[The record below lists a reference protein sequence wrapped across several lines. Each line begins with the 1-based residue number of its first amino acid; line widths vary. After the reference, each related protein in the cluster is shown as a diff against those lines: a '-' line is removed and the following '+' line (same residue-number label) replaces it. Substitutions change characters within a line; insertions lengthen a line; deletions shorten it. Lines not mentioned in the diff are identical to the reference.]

1 MTARTDGIIIPLDA
15 YNLVSD
21 GIAEQR
27 ELMATWMTQAEY
39 NFADLSNYTL
49 EPINYTVDYNIEPFA
64 PSFVRPVK
72 PASPAL
78 APVVT
83 NVPDLPDLDPI
94 ALQLLGDAPAEP
106 DFGDLVYIAP
116 TPPSAIAPSAPSD
129 VTPVLDAIVVAD
141 MDPYQIPEVPDLYAL
156 DLPDVPTIN
165 LPTFDGVRPT
175 IAIDLPQDGQLDFT
189 EQAYV
194 SALQAQIQS
203 QLGSMLQGN
212 YGLPLAIEQ
221 ALFDRGRVREDR
233 LVRQQLMQIDED
245 MAARGLSEPNGIFA
259 ARRQQALTDAHEK
272 KSALNRELTIE
283 RAKEALEGVKFA
295 ATQGIAYEQVLIQQ
309 NQAINERALKVAMYV
324 RDYEINRINAMIGI
338 ANLEVQLFQTDA
350 QVWRQRID
358 GALATL
364 EIYKA
369 QIEGQRVV
377 GEINKTLV
385 DRYEAQ
391 HRALSILV
399 DIYKSNV
406 EAAKTKG
413 EINVQRIEAAKLK
426 LEQYDT
432 EVNAW
437 SKLQD
442 TYRTQ
447 VDVSMGPARFAEIA
461 ANIHATRINAY
472 RTKGEAIFREGD
484 LQIQK
489 NAQTLARFAS
499 AIERERLNQQGQL
512 AQLDAVL
519 RRFGAETSLYEADGN
534 IAQAESAALDRAVS
548 LKIENERN
556 RTSVAIEQG
565 KMLIDQMLKI
575 GELLLEQLKAKAANI
590 SQLLSSAQS
599 GFNYGA
605 NFGGNSG
612 NNFSQSGSV
621 SWSGEAPDYTGP
633 TSF

>member
-15 YNLVSD
+15 YNLVSE
-21 GIAEQR
+21 GIDEQR
-27 ELMATWMTQAEY
+27 SLMNSWMTQMTY

-64 PSFVRPVK
+64 PTFVRPTK
-72 PASPAL
+72 PVSPAL
-78 APVVT
+78 APIVT

-106 DFGDLVYIAP
+106 ELDLVYVAP
-116 TPPSAIAPSAPSD
+116 TPPTGVAPSAPSD
-129 VTPVLDAIVVAD
+129 VTPVLDDIVVPA
-141 MDPYQIPEVPDLYAL
+141 MDPYQIPEVPTLFELA
-156 DLPDVPTIN
+156 LPDAPVIN
-165 LPTFDGVRPT
+165 LPEFDGIRPV
-175 IAIDLPQDGQLDFT
+175 IDIDLPADGQLDYA
-189 EQAYV
+189 EREYV
-194 SALQAQIQS
+194 SALQTQIQD
-203 QLGSMLQGN
+203 QLASMLQGN

-221 ALFDRGRVREDR
+221 ALFDRGRTREDR

-259 ARRQQALTDAHEK
+259 ARRQQAFTDAHEK
-272 KSALNRELTIE
+272 KSALNQTLTIE

-295 ATQGIAYEQVLIQQ
+295 ATQGIAYEQILIQQ
-309 NQAINERALKVAMYV
+309 NESINDRALKMAMYV
-324 RDYEINRINAMIGI
+324 RDYEIQRVNAMIGI
-338 ANLEVQLFQTDA
+338 ANLEMQAFQIDA
-350 QVWRQRID
+350 QVWKQRIE
-358 GALATL
+358 GALAVL

-369 QIEGQRVV
+369 QIDGQRLV

-391 HRALSILV
+391 QRAVSILV

-432 EVNAW
+432 EITAW
-437 SKLQD
+437 AKLQD

-447 VDVSMGPARFAEIA
+447 VEVSMGPARFAEIA
-461 ANIHATRINAY
+461 SNIYANRINAY

-484 LQIQK
+484 MQIAQ
-489 NAQTLARFAS
+489 NAQLLSRFAS
-499 AIERERLNQQGQL
+499 AIEREKLAQQGQL
-512 AQLDAVL
+512 AQLDGVL
-519 RRFGAETSLYEADGN
+519 RRFAAETSLYEADGN
-534 IAQAESAALDRAVS
+534 IAQAESAAMDRAVS

-565 KMLIDQMLKI
+565 KMMIDQMLKI
-575 GELLLEQLKAKAANI
+575 GELLLEQLKAKALNI
-590 SQLLSSAQS
+590 SQLLASAQS

-605 NFGGNSG
+605 NFSGSSGNS
-612 NNFSQSGSV
+612 FSQSGSV